1 MTILFRSG
9 ASEHAQHASRTHTA
23 VHLLRWDDVFQEWDH
38 EASFRLW
45 WRAELAAKALTAAN
59 SADTY
64 AVADARNRP
73 LGEDAVA
80 DARNRPL
87 GEDAFADARNRPP
100 GEDAFAIFFQN
111 GHQIEQPAHTLPEEG

>member
-1 MTILFRSG
+1 MTILFRSE

-59 SADTY
+59 SAETY
-64 AVADARNRP
+64 AV
-73 LGEDAVA
+73 
-80 DARNRPL
+80 
-87 GEDAFADARNRPP
+87 ADARNRPP
-100 GEDAFAIFFQN
+100 GEDAFTIFFQN
-111 GHQIEQPAHTLPEEG
+111 GHEIEQPAHTLPEEG